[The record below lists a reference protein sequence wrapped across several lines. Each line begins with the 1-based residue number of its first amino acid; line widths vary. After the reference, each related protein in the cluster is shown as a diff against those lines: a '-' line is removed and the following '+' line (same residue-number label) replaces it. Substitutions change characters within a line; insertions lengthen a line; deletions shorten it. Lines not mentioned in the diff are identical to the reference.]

1 MTVSAII
8 PCYNAAATIK
18 RAVDSL
24 LQQSVN
30 VDEIIIVN
38 DGSTDSSLEI
48 LCQLEKAN
56 EQLIIIDQENLGVS
70 VARNQAIAVAQGE
83 FLLTLDADDYF
94 EATFVEKALEKFG
107 EDKQYGAVM
116 CGYVR
121 VMGDKK
127 VLPYV
132 PSEISLRS
140 CLLNNGA
147 LSCLLIK
154 RQAIVEAG
162 GYDEA
167 MVNGYE
173 DWDLNIRVLKLGY
186 TYGIVNEVLF
196 NYTDTEGSR
205 TTTATENDVQLR
217 LQMYDKYQMD
227 YQEHGKYLF
236 EELIKQNSKLKVEK
250 QKLRDTSSFKLGH
263 KITSTVQR
271 VINTVKP
278 TRTQK

>member
-8 PCYNAAATIK
+8 PCYNAAATIT

-24 LQQSVN
+24 LQQSVTI
-30 VDEIIIVN
+30 DEIIIVN
-38 DGSTDSSLEI
+38 DGSTDGSLEV
-48 LCQLEKAN
+48 LRQLEKIN
-56 EQLIIIDQENLGVS
+56 EQLIIIDQENTGVS
-70 VARNQAIAVAQGE
+70 SARNRAIAVAKGE

-94 EATFVEKALEKFG
+94 EATFVEKALNKFK
-107 EDKQYGAVM
+107 EDEQYGAVM

-121 VMGDKK
+121 VVGDRK

-132 PSEISLRS
+132 PGEISLQS

-147 LSCLLIK
+147 LSCLLFKKKAVI
-154 RQAIVEAG
+154 EAG

-173 DWDLNIRVLKLGY
+173 DWDLNIRILKLGY

-205 TTTATENDVQLR
+205 TYTATENDVQLR
-217 LQMYDKYQMD
+217 LQMYDKYQLD
-227 YQEHGKYLF
+227 YQEHGRFLF
-236 EELIKQNSKLKVEK
+236 EELIKKNNKLKIEK
-250 QKLRDTSSFKLGH
+250 QKIIDTTSFKLGH
-263 KITSTVQR
+263 KITSTVQG